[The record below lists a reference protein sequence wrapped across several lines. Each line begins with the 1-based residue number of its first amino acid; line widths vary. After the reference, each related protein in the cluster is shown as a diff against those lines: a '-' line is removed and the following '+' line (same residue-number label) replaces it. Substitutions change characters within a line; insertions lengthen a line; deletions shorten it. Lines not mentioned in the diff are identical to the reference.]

1 MYLYQNVFQHQI
13 IDNCREPAN
22 NQNLAMNHRRM
33 NKPAHTEEFSAQYHF
48 TFKYLFTSLKI
59 IKYLMDNL
67 NFQDMFFKYILHFEN
82 SKY

>member
-1 MYLYQNVFQHQI
+1 
-13 IDNCREPAN
+13 
-22 NQNLAMNHRRM
+22 M

-67 NFQDMFFKYILHFEN
+67 NFSRYVFLNISYILKIVNISVPQLIIVVSSTN
-82 SKY
+82 SEYELF